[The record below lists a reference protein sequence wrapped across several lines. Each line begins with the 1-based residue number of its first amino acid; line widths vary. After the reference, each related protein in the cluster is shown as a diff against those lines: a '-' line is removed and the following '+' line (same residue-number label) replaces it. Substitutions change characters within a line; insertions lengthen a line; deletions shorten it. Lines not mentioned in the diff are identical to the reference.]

1 LRCGIRRLPGKGSAG
16 PGREKIAATS
26 PLRFPGGVR
35 CKFDR
40 QIGAYDASMIRI
52 LASPDSAE
60 RLTAAADFVGS
71 FSPAAER
78 LVVGASREAVDHFAR
93 SVALPLKATFGLHRF
108 TLTQLAAHLAT
119 ADFARRGVAHGTLL
133 AAEAVAARSVFEALE
148 RAGLDYFKPVARLP
162 GFARTLASTIAELR
176 LAGADAGSV
185 AGLDG
190 SGRDLG
196 ELLRVFEE
204 QLQKGSVADRAGLFR
219 TAAAALRA
227 GGEER
232 FAGWP
237 MLFLDVPLHTAA
249 ERDFLQALFERS
261 QDVLVTVQEGDA
273 RTLAMLAPVPGA
285 RRIAAAE
292 RQPETS
298 PARLRRYL
306 FSSQAPDR
314 TTADREVCFFSAPG
328 EGRECT
334 EIARRV
340 LDEAAGGVR
349 FDQMVVLLRAPSAYT
364 ALLETALARA
374 GIPAFFTR
382 GSRRPD
388 PSGRAFLAI
397 LACAAERLSANRF
410 AEYLSLG
417 QVPALD
423 ERGAPQQVPRP
434 WVRADDEALGPP
446 PGIPDEILE
455 GEAGAAEPADSAA
468 DQEEAPALDGM
479 LRAPWNWERLLVE
492 AAVIGGQD
500 RWTRRLDGLE
510 KELRLKRNA
519 LSEEEPDSPR
529 VRGVERDLKNLAH
542 LRAFALPVIE
552 KLAAWPAGARWNE
565 WLEQLQ
571 DLAPLVLRR
580 PERVLELLAELEP
593 MERVGPVSL
602 DEIHGVLAERLST
615 LEPERPRRGYGR
627 IFVGTPEQ
635 ARGRSFEIVFV
646 PGLAERIFP
655 QRVDEDPLLLDE
667 LRRQLGRELRLQSD
681 RVAAERLQL
690 RLAVA
695 AARTRI
701 YISYPRVE
709 VAKARQRVPSFYA
722 LDVQRATRGRIP
734 KFEELEAEARR
745 EGEAAL
751 DWPAPSDPN
760 RAIDD
765 MEHDLAVLGPL
776 LRQSPDAS
784 TKGRARYLF
793 ELNPHLARSLRTR
806 WARWQKPWSAADGL
820 CKSRQAA
827 EPLAAHRLTERPY
840 SVSALQKFA
849 LCPYQFLLF
858 AIHRLEPREE
868 KVPLVEIDPLTRGSI
883 FHRIQADFMRQLQQ
897 SGSLPV
903 TLANLRPAQQCLD
916 ETLERVDQKYRD
928 DLAPAI
934 PQVWRESIERIRT
947 DLRGWLQR
955 MADSPSDWLPI
966 HFEFGIGFPL
976 EEGRDPASL
985 EDPVRLPGGYQLHGF
1000 IDVIERRAGK
1010 AELRVTDYKTGANRT
1025 REGMVLGAGEVLQP
1039 VLYSLAVEA
1048 AKKEP
1053 VSEGRLYFCTS
1064 VGGFSERV
1072 VPLHEITRQR
1082 GVLVLET
1089 INRAVEQALLLPA
1102 PKERACSWC
1111 DFREVCGPREELR
1124 ASRKD
1129 PEALDD
1135 LNVLR
1140 GLL

>member
-1 LRCGIRRLPGKGSAG
+1 MASGAR
-16 PGREKIAATS
+16 PGRAARVRGAKKS
-26 PLRFPGGVR
+26 PRLALCDFLVGFVGE
-35 CKFDR
+35 FDR
-40 QIGAYDASMIRI
+40 QIAVYDASMIRI
-52 LASPDSAE
+52 LVSPDGNE
-60 RLTAAADFVGS
+60 RLSAAADFVGS

-78 LVVGASREAVDHFAR
+78 LVVGASREAIDHFAR
-93 SVALPLKATFGLHRF
+93 DVSLPLRATFGLYRF
-108 TLTQLAAHLAT
+108 TLTQLAASLAT
-119 ADFARRGVAHGTLL
+119 ADFARRGMAHGTPL

-148 RAGLDYFKPVARLP
+148 RSRLEYFKPVARLP

-176 LAGADAGSV
+176 LAGADAASV
-185 AGLDG
+185 TGLDG

-204 QLQKGSVADRAGLFR
+204 QLEKGSVADRAELFR
-219 TAAAALRA
+219 TAAAALHV
-227 GGEER
+227 GVQGR

-237 MLFLDVPLHTAA
+237 MLFLDVPVHTAA
-249 ERDFLQALFERS
+249 ERDFVRALVEQS
-261 QDVLVTVQEGDA
+261 KDVLLTIQEGDA
-273 RTLAMLAPVPGA
+273 RTFAALAALPGTE
-285 RRIAAAE
+285 RIAGAE
-292 RQPETS
+292 QRPKTS
-298 PARLRRYL
+298 LARLRRYL
-306 FSSQAPDR
+306 FSPQAPDK
-314 TTADREVCFFSAPG
+314 TASDREVCFFSAPG

-334 EIARRV
+334 EIARRM
-340 LDEAAGGVR
+340 LDEAERGVP
-349 FDQMVVLLRAPSAYT
+349 FDQMAVPLRAPSAYT

-423 ERGAPQQVPRP
+423 QHGAPQQVTRP
-434 WVRADDEALGPP
+434 WVAADDEALGPP
-446 PGIPDEILE
+446 PGIPDEIPE
-455 GEAGAAEPADSAA
+455 SVAGAAEPADGAA
-468 DQEEAPALDGM
+468 DQEEAPAVEGT
-479 LRAPWNWERLLVE
+479 LRAPWKWERLLVE
-492 AAVIGGQD
+492 AAVIGGQA
-500 RWTRRLDGLE
+500 RWARRLDGLE
-510 KELRLKRNA
+510 KELRLKRTA
-519 LSEEEPDSPR
+519 LGDEEPDSPQAR
-529 VRGVERDLKNLAH
+529 AIERDLKNLAH
-542 LRAFALPVIE
+542 LRTFALPVIE
-552 KLAAWPAGARWNE
+552 RLAAWPAAARWNE

-602 DEIHGVLAERLST
+602 DEIQGVLAERLST
-615 LEPERPRRGYGR
+615 LEPERPRRSYGR
-627 IFVGTPEQ
+627 VFVGTPEQ
-635 ARGRSFEIVFV
+635 ARGRSFAIVFV

-655 QRVDEDPLLLDE
+655 QRVGEDPLLLDE
-667 LRRQLGRELRLQSD
+667 LRRQLGSELRLQGD
-681 RVAAERLQL
+681 RVVAERLQL

-695 AARTRI
+695 AARERI
-701 YISYPRVE
+701 YISYPRLE

-722 LDVQRATRGRIP
+722 LDVQRATRGSIP
-734 KFEELEAEARR
+734 KFEELESEARR
-745 EGEAAL
+745 EAEAAL
-751 DWPAPSDPN
+751 DWPAPVDPN

-776 LRQSPDAS
+776 LRQSPHAS
-784 TKGRARYLF
+784 TKGRARYLL

-820 CKSRQAA
+820 YKSRQAA
-827 EPLAAHRLTERPY
+827 EVLASHRLTERPY

-849 LCPYQFLLF
+849 LCPYQFLLS

-868 KVPLVEIDPLTRGSI
+868 MVPLVEIDPLTRGSI

-903 TLANLRPAQQCLD
+903 TFANLRPAQRLLD
-916 ETLERVDQKYRD
+916 ETLERVEQKYRD

-934 PQVWRESIERIRT
+934 PQVWREGIERIRT

-1000 IDVIERRAGK
+1000 VDVIERRAGK

-1039 VLYSLAVEA
+1039 VLYGLAVEA
-1048 AKKEP
+1048 AKKER
-1053 VSEGRLYFCTS
+1053 VTEGRLYFCTS

-1072 VPLHEITRQR
+1072 VPLHEMTRQR

-1111 DFREVCGPREELR
+1111 DFREVCGPHEELR

-1129 PEALDD
+1129 PDALDD